1 MLSVLVVYCGQ
12 GARGYAVDGLE
23 ELRVH
28 LEVRILHQIM
38 DRSLAVPGGRRAA
51 EGVGS

>member
-1 MLSVLVVYCGQ
+1 MLSVLVYCGQ

-28 LEVRILHQIM
+28 IGVRILHQKM
-38 DRSLAVPGGRRAA
+38 DRSLLVPGGTRAA
-51 EGVGS
+51 ALY